1 MAEKPSDDVKE
12 PLEWMLL
19 TDADIETFEEAHE
32 VALQYQARWLVEEF
46 HKGLKTGLGAE
57 RLQLEAGQRLKAM
70 ISMMSV
76 VATRLLALREDSR
89 ERPNDP
95 AQSAGLS
102 AVELQV
108 LSKVLKRQL
117 KTVQDVILAL
127 GRLGGHMN
135 RKSDGLP
142 GWQALWE
149 GMNMLQVYVEG
160 YKLART

>member
-1 MAEKPSDDVKE
+1 
-12 PLEWMLL
+12 
-19 TDADIETFEEAHE
+19 
-32 VALQYQARWLVEEF
+32 
-46 HKGLKTGLGAE
+46 
-57 RLQLEAGQRLKAM
+57 
-70 ISMMSV
+70 MSV

-160 YKLART
+160 SYGLIKVMRADVRGDHLGGARVVSSGWGSGQLGLASVSSMGSLRARRVKIARLPNWKQLKRRFL